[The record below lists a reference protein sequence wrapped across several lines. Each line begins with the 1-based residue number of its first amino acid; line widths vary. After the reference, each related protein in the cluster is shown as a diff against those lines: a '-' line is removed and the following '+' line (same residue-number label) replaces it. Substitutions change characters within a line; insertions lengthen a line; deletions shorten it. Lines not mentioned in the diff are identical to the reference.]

1 MKDKL
6 MGYNN

>member
-6 MGYNN
+6 MH